1 MNVLIGQHEGL
12 PNIIGK
18 VGIIYGNNS
27 EGALIF
33 KKLGVTSNAYGDSFD
48 YGYIN
53 LDASKGETK
62 VDGTFKNDVYGKSDH
77 LQTNNIT
84 FKYLKRIA

>member
-1 MNVLIGQHEGL
+1 M
-12 PNIIGK
+12 
-18 VGIIYGNNS
+18 IYGEDS
-27 EGALIF
+27 GGALIF
-33 KKLGVTSNAYGDSFD
+33 KKLGVTVNAYGDSFN
-48 YGYIN
+48 YGFIN

-84 FKYLKRIA
+84 VKYWKRIA